1 MVAPFMV
8 PAAIAIASEFFP
20 VLATKLGGKRGR
32 EVAESVIQ
40 VAATVAGTPRDADPR
55 DIIAALKKDE
65 AKAAEVRLRLEE
77 LDQEEHERIVEDRMD
92 ARRYQ
97 ASIGPRARLRGTV
110 MLLGVVAGLVAIIIA
125 VFHSADPGALAL
137 LTTIAGAL
145 LKMLSDAFA
154 FEFGSS
160 LGSKDKDATIE
171 NFQRALID
179 TAQSRNARLEAE
191 RTPMPAVVMPGPG
204 DSIARTMTAAETA
217 SVPEPGTEPAPEARP
232 TTTVTAKVSGRNFV
246 AELVALSA

>member
-1 MVAPFMV
+1 MAAPFLV

-32 EVAESVIQ
+32 QVAEHVIQ
-40 VAATVAGTPRDADPR
+40 VAATVAGTPKDADPR
-55 DIIAALKKDE
+55 EIIAALKEDE
-65 AKAAEVRLRLEE
+65 AKVAEVRLRLEE
-77 LDQEEHERIVEDRMD
+77 LDQDEHQRIVDDRMD

-97 ASIGPRARLRGTV
+97 ASIGPRARLRGTL
-110 MLLGVVAGLVAIIIA
+110 MLLGVVAGLVAIILA
-125 VFHSADPGALAL
+125 TFRGGTDPAALAL

-171 NFQRALID
+171 SFQRALID
-179 TAQSRNARLEAE
+179 TADSRNARLEAD
-191 RTPMPAVVMPGPG
+191 R
-204 DSIARTMTAAETA
+204 TAANAMILTR
-217 SVPEPGTEPAPEARP
+217 PGEAMPRMAERDAPAPTEPDEPAKRTKVAA
-232 TTTVTAKVSGRNFV
+232 TVRSRDFV
-246 AELVALSA
+246 AELVSLSA

>member
-1 MVAPFMV
+1 MVAQFAV

-32 EVAESVIQ
+32 EVAEHVIQ
-40 VAATVAGTPRDADPR
+40 VAATVAGTPKGADPR
-55 DIIAALKKDE
+55 EIIAALKEDE
-65 AKAAEVRLRLEE
+65 AKQAEVRLRLEE
-77 LDQEEHERIVEDRMD
+77 LDQDEHQRIVDDRMD

-97 ASIGPRARLRGTV
+97 ASIGARARLRGTL
-110 MLLGVVAGLVAIIIA
+110 MLLGVVAGLVACIVT
-125 VFHSADPGALAL
+125 VFHSTDAGALAL

-160 LGSKDKDATIE
+160 VGSKEKDATIE
-171 NFQRALID
+171 NIQKALID
-179 TAQSRNARLEAE
+179 SAQARNAQLEAE
-191 RTPMPAVVMPGPG
+191 RMPAQAVVLPRPG
-204 DSIARTMTAAETA
+204 DTLATSTAWSAAPADTDAE
-217 SVPEPGTEPAPEARP
+217 PQPQPRPG
-232 TTTVTAKVSGRNFV
+232 TTVTVRNRDFV

>member
-1 MVAPFMV
+1 MAAPFLV

-20 VLATKLGGKRGR
+20 VIATKLGGKRGR
-32 EVAESVIQ
+32 EVAEHVIQ
-40 VAATVAGTPRDADPR
+40 VAATVAGTPKDADPR
-55 DIIAALKKDE
+55 EIIAALRKDE

-77 LDQEEHERIVEDRMD
+77 LDQEEHQRIVDDRMD

-97 ASIGPRARLRGTV
+97 ASIGARARVRGTV
-110 MLLGVVAGLVAIIIA
+110 MLLGVVLGLVAIIVA
-125 VFHSADPGALAL
+125 VVQGTGDPTSVAL

-160 LGSKDKDATIE
+160 SGSKEKDATIDGIQKALMDT
-171 NFQRALID
+171 NRA
-179 TAQSRNARLEAE
+179 RNAQLETE
-191 RTPMPAVVMPGPG
+191 
-204 DSIARTMTAAETA
+204 STAAQARVSTQAAEAMQKLTAPSAPARVEPEEPETEVA
-217 SVPEPGTEPAPEARP
+217 
-232 TTTVTAKVSGRNFV
+232 AKVRSRDFV

>member
-1 MVAPFMV
+1 MAVPFLV
-8 PAAIAIASEFFP
+8 PAAITIASEFFP
-20 VLATKLGGKRGR
+20 VLATKLGGDRGR
-32 EVAESVIQ
+32 QVAEQVIQ

-65 AKAAEVRLRLEE
+65 SKAAEVRLRLEV
-77 LDQEEHERIVEDRMD
+77 LDQAEHQRIVEDRMD

-97 ASIGPRARLRGTV
+97 ASIGERARMRGTL
-110 MLLGVVAGLVAIIIA
+110 MLLGVVIGLVGCIVA
-125 VFHSADPGALAL
+125 VFHSADAGALAL

-160 LGSKDKDATIE
+160 MGSKEKDAQIE
-171 NFQRALID
+171 SIQKALID
-179 TAQSRNARLEAE
+179 TAQTRTAQLQVERDEAQAMVQQ
-191 RTPMPAVVMPGPG
+191 RPVQ
-204 DSIARTMTAAETA
+204 SIL
-217 SVPEPGTEPAPEARP
+217 SLPEGE
-232 TTTVTAKVSGRNFV
+232 TTTVTTTISSAPTRDFV

>member
-1 MVAPFMV
+1 MPVPYLV

-20 VLATKLGGKRGR
+20 VLATKLGGTRGR
-32 EVAESVIQ
+32 EVAENVIQ
-40 VAATVAGTPRDADPR
+40 VAASVAGTPKDADPR
-55 DIIAALKKDE
+55 QIIAALKEDE

-77 LDQEEHERIVEDRMD
+77 LDQEEHQRIVDDRMD

-97 ASIGPRARLRGTV
+97 AQVGVRGRLRGTL

-125 VFHSADPGALAL
+125 VFRGPTDPATLAL

-160 LGSKDKDATIE
+160 VGSKEKDAHIE
-171 NFQRALID
+171 NMQKALMS
-179 TAQSRNARLEAE
+179 TAQARNARLETEQAE
-191 RTPMPAVVMPGPG
+191 ARATTQRPPETPPTPPAPATP
-204 DSIARTMTAAETA
+204 AAPA
-217 SVPEPGTEPAPEARP
+217 PPEPSRSEPEQR
-232 TTTVTAKVSGRNFV
+232 TTVRVSGRDFV
-246 AELVALSA
+246 AELVQLSA

>member
-32 EVAESVIQ
+32 EVAEHVIQ
-40 VAATVAGTPRDADPR
+40 VAATVAGSPRDADPR
-55 DIIAALKKDE
+55 DIIAALKEDE
-65 AKAAEVRLRLEE
+65 SKSAEVRLRLEE
-77 LDQEEHERIVEDRMD
+77 LDQEEHQRIVDDRLD

-97 ASIGPRARLRGTV
+97 ASIGPRARLRGTM
-110 MLLGVVAGLVAIIIA
+110 MLLGVVAGLVACIVG
-125 VFHSADPGALAL
+125 VFHSADAGALAL

-160 LGSKDKDATIE
+160 MGSKEKDATIE
-171 NFQRALID
+171 SFQRALID

-191 RTPMPAVVMPGPG
+191 RMAAPAVVLPRPG
-204 DSIARTMTAAETA
+204 DSLAQSVTWPDASPEGETE
-217 SVPEPGTEPAPEARP
+217 SEPRP
-232 TTTVTAKVSGRNFV
+232 TTTVTVRSRDFV

>member
-1 MVAPFMV
+1 MAVPFLV

-32 EVAESVIQ
+32 EVAEHVIQ
-40 VAATVAGTPRDADPR
+40 VAATVAGTPKDADPR
-55 DIIAALKKDE
+55 EIIAALKEDG

-77 LDQEEHERIVEDRMD
+77 LDQEEHQRIVDDRMD

-97 ASIGPRARLRGTV
+97 ASIGARARLRGTL
-110 MLLGVVAGLVAIIIA
+110 MLLGVVAGLVAIIVA
-125 VFHSADPGALAL
+125 VFQATADPASLAL

-160 LGSKDKDATIE
+160 SGSKEKDAHIE
-171 NFQRALID
+171 NIQKALID
-179 TAQSRNARLEAE
+179 TAQARTARLDDERAE
-191 RTPMPAVVMPGPG
+191 TQAMMSRAATRTPPPAAV
-204 DSIARTMTAAETA
+204 
-217 SVPEPGTEPAPEARP
+217 EPAPSEPSEPSTSDDRQR
-232 TTTVTAKVSGRNFV
+232 TTLRVSGRDFV
-246 AELVALSA
+246 AELVALSS